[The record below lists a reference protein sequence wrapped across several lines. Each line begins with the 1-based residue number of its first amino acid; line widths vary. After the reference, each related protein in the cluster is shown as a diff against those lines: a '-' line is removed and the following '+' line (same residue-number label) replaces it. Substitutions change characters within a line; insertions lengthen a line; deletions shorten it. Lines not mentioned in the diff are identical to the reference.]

1 MAGGLCTSLTVY
13 ILLAVDMTLSFLFTL
28 QVVYFKKKGDN
39 KAVSS
44 AVQDLVLAETVEVTI
59 PVLYTICFMLAYF
72 GPNAQVIGN
81 IKNSYFHYTAVEDV
95 WASFE
100 MLLIIMGIDFAL
112 LILNFCTLYQFA
124 EINMLKVTQ
133 FVLNVKIKQNLR
145 STCIFRKSMVW
156 HLDSSR
162 DTSS

>member
-1 MAGGLCTSLTVY
+1 MN
-13 ILLAVDMTLSFLFTL
+13 LSFLFTL

-81 IKNSYFHYTAVEDV
+81 I
-95 WASFE
+95 
-100 MLLIIMGIDFAL
+100 
-112 LILNFCTLYQFA
+112 
-124 EINMLKVTQ
+124 
-133 FVLNVKIKQNLR
+133 
-145 STCIFRKSMVW
+145 
-156 HLDSSR
+156 
-162 DTSS
+162 